1 MANEFDFGSLGSL
14 FGGSLG
20 GTPSGIEAL
29 LTEDQRKLLG
39 RNAALSAAGALL
51 QASGRSTTPISMGQ
65 ALGSALAAGQ
75 AGYQQAKAASLQDL
89 LVGQKLQEAKTAQ
102 DLQKQV
108 AGILTGA
115 TPGVLTPEQ
124 QALATPG
131 MQAGPTVARAELAAN
146 IPQPS
151 ANEIKATKYQQI
163 ADLMAAAGKGEDAKR
178 YQDIAKELNPR
189 PEVVGQP
196 FEVTDATGKPI
207 MVQQYKS
214 GEIKTMQGFGPKRD
228 VVLQNLGGRTVAI
241 DKSKLTGNESFAQTM
256 TPSEAANLNIAQQR
270 LGLDQA
276 TFARGAYDIKESPEG
291 FVYVPKL
298 PGGAAMPVMAAGGEQ
313 LMPGKEAPADYSKAV
328 RKLNDL
334 KGNLS
339 TYKTEIESGK
349 TVFPSEVPL
358 PFGASIPLPTGSDTA
373 RMRGKYQSLL
383 MGVKDLYDLG
393 ALTGPD
399 MGIINQ
405 QLTNPASFAGVFT
418 SRDAMKEQ
426 IGVLEDMLKRS
437 EQNLSSTYNRKMP
450 KASEAG
456 LAGEKP
462 AAPAAR
468 MMPGAPVWD
477 PVKKQYV
484 YQ

>member
-1 MANEFDFGSLGSL
+1 MAEFNFDGLLGNMFGSADSEL
-14 FGGSLG
+14 
-20 GTPSGIEAL
+20 EKL
-29 LTEDQRKLLG
+29 LTAKQKEQLG
-39 RNAALSAAGALL
+39 LQSTLAAAAALL
-51 QASGRSTTPISMGQ
+51 QAGGRSPQRIGLGQ
-65 ALGSALAAGQ
+65 ALGSALQAGQ
-75 AGYQQAKAASLQDL
+75 GAYEKGTTGAINQMMLGEKLKEMQRLNQYQRA
-89 LVGQKLQEAKTAQ
+89 LVG
-102 DLQKQV
+102 
-108 AGILTGA
+108 GGA
-115 TPGVLTPEQ
+115 EGTTTPAM
-124 QALATPG
+124 QALAAPG
-131 MQAGPTVARAELAAN
+131 MPVGPTVARGAMMDQIKPLSAEDKRFEDY
-146 IPQPS
+146 IR
-151 ANEIKATKYQQI
+151 KA
-163 ADLMAAAGKGEDAKR
+163 
-178 YQDIAKELNPR
+178 DIATQYGRIDDADKYLNMAYKIKPQA
-189 PEVVGQP
+189 EVVGQP
-196 FEVTDATGKPI
+196 FEVTDATGKPL
-207 MVQQYKS
+207 MVQQFKS
-214 GEIKTMQGFGPKRD
+214 GKIQTLEGFGPKREI
-228 VVLQNLGGRTVAI
+228 VLQNLNNRVIAV
-241 DKSKLTGNESFAQTM
+241 DKSKLTGKESFAM
-256 TPSEAANLNIAQQR
+256 GMSPSEAANLGIAQQR

-298 PGGAAMPVMAAGGEQ
+298 PGAAAMPVMAAGGEQ
-313 LMPGKEAPADYSKAV
+313 LMPGKEAPADYQKAV

-358 PFGASIPLPTGSDTA
+358 PFDAKIPLPTGSDTA
-373 RMRGKYQSLL
+373 RMRGKYQALL

-456 LAGEKP
+456 LAKEKP
-462 AAPAAR
+462 AAAPAVQ

-477 PVKKQYV
+477 PIKKQYV